1 MTHSCRIVAH
11 LTQFGFQVIQSIS
24 QKKNPNWRST
34 PLYIMNTYLSPQEWG
49 VTKVTFEADPEPIWQ
64 ERDRLVRELLDKKNV
79 QCVEKA
85 SHTLWDP
92 YE

>member
-1 MTHSCRIVAH
+1 M
-11 LTQFGFQVIQSIS
+11 
-24 QKKNPNWRST
+24 
-34 PLYIMNTYLSPQEWG
+34 
-49 VTKVTFEADPEPIWQ
+49 TKVTFEAAPEPIWQ

-79 QCVEKA
+79 QYVEKV

>member
-1 MTHSCRIVAH
+1 MYVM
-11 LTQFGFQVIQSIS
+11 
-24 QKKNPNWRST
+24 
-34 PLYIMNTYLSPQEWG
+34 YTYLSTQEWG
-49 VTKVTFEADPEPIWQ
+49 VTIVTFEADPEPIWQ

-79 QCVEKA
+79 QCVEKV